1 MKRQAIFL
9 AGFLAAAVG
18 LGPGTA
24 RASDDGGMVAGAGAG
39 IFPPGTSFAG
49 LSLTSVQFG
58 QGVLTG
64 PGDGSASGV
73 FHAVLL
79 GTSTLGQPQRVTV
92 EGNVDAGSLAGT
104 GSFSG
109 MATVDMGDGSLRLPG
124 VPFDI
129 SVSPDRLQLSLGA
142 TSLPAAVLSEGAIA
156 IE

>member
-9 AGFLAAAVG
+9 AVLLAVAVG

-39 IFPPGTSFAG
+39 VFPPGTSFAG
-49 LSLTSVQFG
+49 LSLSNLQFG
-58 QGVLTG
+58 QGVFTG

-79 GTSTLGQPQRVTV
+79 GSSALGQPQRVTV
-92 EGNVDAGSLAGT
+92 EGNVDVGSIAGT
-104 GSFSG
+104 TSFSG
-109 MATVDMGDGSLRLPG
+109 IATVDMGNGSLGLPG
-124 VPFDI
+124 VPFSV
-129 SVSPDRLQLSLGA
+129 SVSPDSLQLSLGT
-142 TSLPAAVLSEGAIA
+142 TSLPAAVLSTGAIA